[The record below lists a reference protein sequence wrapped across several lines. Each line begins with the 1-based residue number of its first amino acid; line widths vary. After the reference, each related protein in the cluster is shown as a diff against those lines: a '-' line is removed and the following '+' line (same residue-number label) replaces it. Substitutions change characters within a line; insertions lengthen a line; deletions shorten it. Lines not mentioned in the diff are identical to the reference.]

1 MSTEE
6 EDPLVRRR
14 DELRRIVYGAP
25 GEPPDDVAA
34 ELAYVE
40 RELEQRDDA
49 GSAGAEASDSP
60 ARWTDEEPGASTV
73 EADEEVER
81 SPADPDA
88 ALGTVRRTRTR
99 GRRLLI
105 AAISVL
111 VLIVAGI
118 AVVGPV
124 RELLSP
130 PRGLGVFERPPTVEE
145 LELADKVAIASE
157 LEPEDASTLRAVGR
171 VFGYSFWVH
180 RDEDRVCL
188 LSQREFFFE
197 WVRAC
202 TTVDEFR
209 RSGLRRWIAGDDIRV
224 AARPRRIRPEDL
236 VEVSWGPQSIE
247 VEWRVLPAS

>member
-1 MSTEE
+1 MSTED
-6 EDPLVRRR
+6 EDPLERRR

-25 GEPPDDVAA
+25 GEPLDDVAA
-34 ELAYVE
+34 ELADVE
-40 RELEQRDDA
+40 RELEQRDGA

-60 ARWTDEEPGASTV
+60 ARWTDDSGALTG
-73 EADEEVER
+73 EDGDEVEGT
-81 SPADPDA
+81 PADPDA
-88 ALGTVRRTRTR
+88 APGAARPTRTP

-105 AAISVL
+105 AAIAVL

-118 AVVGPV
+118 AVIGPV

-130 PRGLGVFERPPTVEE
+130 PRGLGVFERPATAEE
-145 LELADKVAIASE
+145 LELADRVAVAAE

-197 WVRAC
+197 WVSAC
-202 TTVDEFR
+202 ATVDEFR
-209 RSGLRRWIAGDDIRV
+209 RSGLRRWIAGDDIRI
-224 AARPRRIRPEDL
+224 AARPGRIRPDDL